1 MVAVAVV
8 VVCHGGYNN
17 GDKRSWHLMTTV
29 VAVDD
34 SVDGNDDYGSGCS
47 GDHGGGSDC
56 HDGDGLNEIF

>member
-1 MVAVAVV
+1 
-8 VVCHGGYNN
+8 
-17 GDKRSWHLMTTV
+17 MTTV